1 MASEYVIQQD
11 APFLKKKEIALTLQK
26 KRGFALG
33 NKPLLLHVI
42 LY

>member
-1 MASEYVIQQD
+1 MLFNKMLL
-11 APFLKKKEIALTLQK
+11 FLKKEIALTLQ